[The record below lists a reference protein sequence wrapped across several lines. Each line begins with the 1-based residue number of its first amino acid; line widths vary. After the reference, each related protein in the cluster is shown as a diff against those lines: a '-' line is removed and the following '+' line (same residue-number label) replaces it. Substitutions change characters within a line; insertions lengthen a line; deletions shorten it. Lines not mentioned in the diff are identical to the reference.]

1 MAPTEHAS
9 TSTSA
14 LSALRESHTTLTS
27 RLASISSLSP
37 TRPISAPS
45 IPLIDL
51 SPSFSSPEGENQTAR
66 LIHSACSKIG
76 FFQISNH
83 GIDPSTCSAIL
94 SAAQRFFHTLPHDK
108 KEALHIRHSKLF
120 RGWEPGGYTTIN
132 PDDRHKEGGGE
143 EGGSDDEVW
152 EGAESKEGFNWGYEP
167 SLDPYGL
174 SDAGAYVELDGAP
187 PGPGADRLNVWPAE
201 EDMPGFKDAVR
212 NYYAEVL
219 RVARHL
225 FRLFALGLG
234 LEAGYFDEMCSHPGG
249 IGRLLYYPPF
259 REREGSKGE
268 KNGEGQLGL
277 GAHTDYECFTLLLTS
292 SDPGLEVLVPDPAH
306 EGAEMWIPAPVRE
319 GVLTVNVADFLSMWT
334 GGEYKSAVHRVVM
347 GEAREGKEGKEGNRE
362 GRYSVPFF
370 FSINYDKKVEPL
382 PGRKGQ
388 AAFFKPVCAGEYVLE
403 RLKATV

>member
-1 MAPTEHAS
+1 MASAEQAC

-14 LSALRESHTTLTS
+14 LSALQASHTTLTS
-27 RLASISSLSP
+27 RLASISSSSP
-37 TRPISAPS
+37 NRPISTPS

-51 SPSFSSPEGENQTAR
+51 SPSFSSREGENQTAG

-83 GIDPSTCSAIL
+83 GIPPSACSAIL
-94 SAAQRFFHTLPHDK
+94 SAAQRFFHTLPRDK

-120 RGWEPGGYTTIN
+120 RGWEPGGYTTVN
-132 PDDRHKEGGGE
+132 PDDRRKGKEQEEGGGDRDE
-143 EGGSDDEVW
+143 EV
-152 EGAESKEGFNWGYEP
+152 EGAESKEGFNWGYES
-167 SLDPYGL
+167 SLDPHGF

-187 PGPGADRLNVWPAE
+187 PGPGTERLNVWPAE

-234 LEAGYFDEMCSHPGG
+234 LEAGYFDGMCSHPGG

-259 REREGSKGE
+259 REREGSKEE
-268 KNGEGQLGL
+268 KEREGQLGL

-292 SDPGLEVLVPDPAH
+292 ADPGLEVLVPDPAH

-334 GGEYKSAVHRVVM
+334 GGEYRSAVHRVVM
-347 GEAREGKEGKEGNRE
+347 GGAQDTEGKGE

-370 FSINYDKKVEPL
+370 FSINYDEKVEPL
-382 PGRKGQ
+382 PGRKGKGG
-388 AAFFKPVCAGEYVLE
+388 FFKPVCAGEYVLE
-403 RLKATV
+403 RLRATV

>member
-1 MAPTEHAS
+1 MAS
-9 TSTSA
+9 TEQASKSTYT
-14 LSALRESHTTLTS
+14 LSALQASHTNLTS
-27 RLASISSLSP
+27 RLASISSSSP
-37 TRPISAPS
+37 NREISTPV

-51 SPSFSSPEGENQTAR
+51 APSFSSIEGENQTAR

-83 GIDPSTCSAIL
+83 GIDPSACSAIL
-94 SAAQRFFHTLPHDK
+94 SAAQRFFHTLPREK

-132 PDDRHKEGGGE
+132 PDDRRKEKRGEGGG
-143 EGGSDDEVW
+143 GGGGGEVW

-167 SLDPYGL
+167 SLDLYDL
-174 SDAGAYVELDGAP
+174 SDAGAYVELDGTP
-187 PGPGADRLNVWPAE
+187 PGPGTDRLNVWPAE

-234 LEAGYFDEMCSHPGG
+234 LEAGYFDRMCSHPGG

-259 REREGSKGE
+259 REREGDKAE
-268 KNGEGQLGL
+268 KKGEGQLGL

-319 GVLTVNVADFLSMWT
+319 DVLTVNVADFLSMWT

-347 GEAREGKEGKEGNRE
+347 GGARENEDGNRK

-370 FSINYDKKVEPL
+370 FSINYDEKVEPL

-388 AAFFKPVCAGEYVLE
+388 KGSFKPVCAGEYVLE
-403 RLKATV
+403 RLRATV